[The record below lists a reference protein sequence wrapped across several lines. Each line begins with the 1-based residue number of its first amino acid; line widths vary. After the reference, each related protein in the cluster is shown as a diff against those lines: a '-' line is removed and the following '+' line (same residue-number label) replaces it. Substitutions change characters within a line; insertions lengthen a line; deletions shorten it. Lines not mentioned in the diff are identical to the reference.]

1 MIQKHGALLVFV
13 LAGWPLLNPAAGQ
26 EITPFPQSAL
36 KQNTGGT
43 LSRAISVS
51 PNEEYRLGPKDVI
64 EVYILRLPELS
75 REYEVRADGT
85 IEMPFIGKI
94 EAQKK
99 TSADLVTLIANRL
112 RNGYL
117 VDPQVSIIVKQVSR
131 QFFIQGA
138 VRSPGVYNIEGRPS
152 LLQLITIAGGL
163 NSSYGATAFI
173 IRGIRQ
179 SSGEV
184 QAVAVSEPEPRPDYE
199 LRKANINALLRGDF
213 AENVS
218 IEPGDI
224 VHIPP
229 TDVFFVGGEVKAPGS
244 FPLKEGTTLRQALSL
259 AQGTNPF
266 AARGKAVIFREDAGG
281 QKREIP
287 VDVAA
292 VMGGRRPDL
301 PILPND
307 VIVVPNSKAKSAFMP
322 VINAFGMNAAWT
334 VATFV
339 H

>member
-1 MIQKHGALLVFV
+1 MIQKHGALLV
-13 LAGWPLLNPAAGQ
+13 LLLMGWPLLNPAAGQ
-26 EITPFPQSAL
+26 NITPIPQTAL
-36 KQNTGGT
+36 KENAGGP

-51 PNEEYRLGPKDVI
+51 PNEEYRLGPKDVV

-75 REYEVRADGT
+75 REYQVRTDGT
-85 IEMPFIGKI
+85 IEMPFIGRI

-99 TSADLVTLIANRL
+99 TSADLATLIADRL

-138 VRSPGVYNIEGRPS
+138 VHSPGVYNIEGRPS

-173 IRGIRQ
+173 IRGTRQ

-184 QAVAVSEPEPRPDYE
+184 QAVAVSESEPRPDYE

-213 AENVS
+213 AENVF

-229 TDVFFVGGEVKAPGS
+229 TDVFFVAGEVKAPGS

-292 VMGGRRPDL
+292 VMRGQGPDV
-301 PILPND
+301 PILSND
-307 VIVVPNSKAKSAFMP
+307 VIVVPNSKTKSAFMP

>member
-1 MIQKHGALLVFV
+1 MKSVLVLLLMSSV
-13 LAGWPLLNPAAGQ
+13 LTSAAAQDKPLSAPA
-26 EITPFPQSAL
+26 SASAR
-36 KQNTGGT
+36 GIV
-43 LSRAISVS
+43 LS
-51 PNEEYRLGPKDVI
+51 PEEEYRIGPSDVVG
-64 EVYILRLPELS
+64 VYILRMPELS
-75 REYEVRADGT
+75 REYRVSADGN
-85 IEMPFIGKI
+85 IEMPFLGKI
-94 EAQKK
+94 KAQKK
-99 TSADLVTLIANRL
+99 SSQELAALIAGGL
-112 RNGYL
+112 RDGYL
-117 VDPQVSIIVKQVSR
+117 VDPQVSIIVRQISR

-152 LLQLITIAGGL
+152 LLELITIAGGL
-163 NSSYGATAFI
+163 NPSYGTTAFI
-173 IRGIRQ
+173 LRGNRPR
-179 SSGEV
+179 SGEV
-184 QAVAVSEPEPRPDYE
+184 QVVAVSESEPRADYE

-213 AENVS
+213 AENVT

-229 TDVFFVGGEVKAPGS
+229 TDMFFVGGEVKAPGS
-244 FPLKEGTTLRQALSL
+244 FPLREGTTLRQALSL

-292 VMGGRRPDL
+292 VMRGQRPDV
-301 PILPND
+301 PILGND

-334 VATFV
+334 VATIV